1 MANAVSVAP
10 SVNPIV
16 AFARSAFSQFQEA
29 RKQRKAYKTTVREL
43 QSLNNRELAD
53 LGLHRSMIRRLAT
66 QAAEDLTTR

>member
-53 LGLHRSMIRRLAT
+53 LGIARSNISSIAYEHAYA
-66 QAAEDLTTR
+66 Q